1 MTITIPDAVRQMLA
15 IVEKLCVAYP
25 KKKFTL
31 DGRLVGD
38 IGEVLVEDAYELT
51 LFEDMKKH
59 HDAESSDGRLVQI
72 KATMKKNLTFPAD
85 HVPNY
90 YLGVQIHQD
99 GSFTEV
105 FNGPG
110 AVAWEAVKGRASP
123 KTNLHSVSIAA
134 LSKFQ
139 LRVRPE
145 DRIPLRPNKPL
156 HTTLGSGAARR
167 SSAG

>member
-1 MTITIPDAVRQMLA
+1 MAITIPEAVCQMLS

-38 IGEVLVEDAYELT
+38 IGEVLVEDAYDLT
-51 LFEDMKKH
+51 LFEDVKRH

-72 KATMKKNLTFPAD
+72 KATMKKSLTFPAD

-90 YLGVQIHQD
+90 YLGVRVHLN
-99 GSFTEV
+99 GSFTEI

-110 AVAWEAVKGRASP
+110 AIAWEAVKGRALP
-123 KTNLHSVSIAA
+123 KTNLHSVSIVA
-134 LSKFQ
+134 LSRLQ
-139 LRVRPE
+139 ASVRSE
-145 DRIPLRPNKPL
+145 DRIALRPPK
-156 HTTLGSGAARR
+156 R
-167 SSAG
+167 